1 MNAEAKAHAQ
11 ARELCEAA
19 KEFRR
24 TGGIIERT
32 ETVKA
37 LPADV
42 VERIKLL
49 ENTVVSL
56 EAKHVQTMHAL
67 QSILQF
73 LEDERAKR
81 EKLQAVVVKIAE
93 GADDMLRKAV

>member
-1 MNAEAKAHAQ
+1 MDAEAKARAC
-11 ARELCEAA
+11 ALELCESA

-24 TGGIIERT
+24 TGGIIQKL

-37 LPADV
+37 LPPDV
-42 VERIKLL
+42 LKRIELVEQQNLQ
-49 ENTVVSL
+49 
-56 EAKHVQTMHAL
+56 AMQAL
-67 QSILQF
+67 QAVLQF

-93 GADDMLRKAV
+93 GADEMLRRAV